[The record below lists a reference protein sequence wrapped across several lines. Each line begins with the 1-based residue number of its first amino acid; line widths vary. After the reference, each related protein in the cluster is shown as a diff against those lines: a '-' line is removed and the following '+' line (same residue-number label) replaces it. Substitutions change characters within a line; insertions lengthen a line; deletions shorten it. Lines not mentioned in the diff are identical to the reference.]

1 VKAKS
6 QYDQACNMSYHEIC
20 ALPDGEGHIM
30 LLKEKFT
37 IALPVCPGGELLKN
51 AHV

>member
-1 VKAKS
+1 MCHIMRFV
-6 QYDQACNMSYHEIC
+6 HW
-20 ALPDGEGHIM
+20 PDGEGHIM

-51 AHV
+51 APAAHFQ